1 MLCILYVQTS
11 NNYPKKIKKN
21 IQVQCNQKYY
31 IRKYKNKII
40 ALQYIVCFKKL

>member
-21 IQVQCNQKYY
+21 NEVQCINT
-31 IRKYKNKII
+31 NKKI
-40 ALQYIVCFKKL
+40 K